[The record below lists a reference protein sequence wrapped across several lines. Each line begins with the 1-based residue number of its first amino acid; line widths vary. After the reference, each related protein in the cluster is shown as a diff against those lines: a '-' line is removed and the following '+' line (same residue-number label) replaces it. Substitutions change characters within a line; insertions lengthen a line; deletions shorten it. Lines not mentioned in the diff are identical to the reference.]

1 MTGRT
6 GKTHVGQG
14 SSPAGPRR
22 ADLHCGTGGRPRS
35 AELQF
40 GRRAARIGV
49 AALVLLALSVP
60 VSVGQ
65 VAAPETAAPVDS
77 LIAGFSKST
86 VASVSDAVDQ
96 VIGKRG
102 YLSHDVRPY
111 VPGAFVGRAATALVK
126 PAPPERAT
134 PALAVKH
141 SVEMIDAAQAGDVG
155 VIVMEGSLDVAAIGG
170 LMGTAAKARGMAGM
184 VLDGA
189 VRDIAELRALELP
202 VYARSA
208 SPATA
213 VSRYASVSQQVP
225 VECAGVTVSPGD
237 IVVAGEDG
245 VVIVPK
251 DRAAEVLKRAQEIDE
266 RETKMIPFIRQHRS
280 LQKAIEAFNRI

>member
-1 MTGRT
+1 MRTGR
-6 GKTHVGQG
+6 
-14 SSPAGPRR
+14 
-22 ADLHCGTGGRPRS
+22 L
-35 AELQF
+35 
-40 GRRAARIGV
+40 AATLV
-49 AALVLLALSVP
+49 ALLALAAP
-60 VSVGQ
+60 VSVRQ
-65 VAAPETAAPVDS
+65 AAAPAAVAPADA

-96 VIGKRG
+96 IVGRRG
-102 YLSHDVRPY
+102 YLSHDVRPF
-111 VPGAFVGRAATALVK
+111 VPGRFVGRAATALVK
-126 PAPPERAT
+126 PASPEQAT

-141 SVEMIDAAQAGDVG
+141 SVEMIDAASPGDVG

-213 VSRYASVSQQVP
+213 VGRYASVSKQVP
-225 VECAGVTVSPGD
+225 VECGGVTVSPGD
-237 IVVAGEDG
+237 IIVAGEDG
-245 VVIVPK
+245 VVVVPK
-251 DRAAEVLKRAQEIDE
+251 DRAGEVLKRAKEIDE
-266 RETKMIPFIRQHRS
+266 RETKMVPFIKEYRS
-280 LQKAIEAFNRI
+280 LQKAIEVFNRI

>member
-1 MTGRT
+1 
-6 GKTHVGQG
+6 V
-14 SSPAGPRR
+14 
-22 ADLHCGTGGRPRS
+22 
-35 AELQF
+35 
-40 GRRAARIGV
+40 
-49 AALVLLALSVP
+49 LVLIHALAVP
-60 VSVGQ
+60 VYVRQ
-65 VAAPETAAPVDS
+65 VAAPETASPADP

-96 VIGKRG
+96 VIGKGG
-102 YLSHDVRPY
+102 YLAHDVRPY
-111 VPGAFVGRAATALVK
+111 VPGRFVGRAATALVK
-126 PAPPERAT
+126 PAPAEKAT

-141 SVEMIDAAQAGDVG
+141 SVEMIDAANAGDVG

-189 VRDIAELRALELP
+189 VRDIGELRALELP
-202 VYARSA
+202 VYARAA

-213 VSRYASVSQQVP
+213 VSRYASVSKQVP
-225 VECAGVTVSPGD
+225 IECAGVTVSPGD

-266 RETKMIPFIRQHRS
+266 RETKMVPFIKQYRS
-280 LQKAIEAFNRI
+280 LQKAIEVFNRI

>member
-1 MTGRT
+1 VR
-6 GKTHVGQG
+6 GQV
-14 SSPAGPRR
+14 
-22 ADLHCGTGGRPRS
+22 
-35 AELQF
+35 
-40 GRRAARIGV
+40 RIGV
-49 AALVLLALSVP
+49 AVAALLALTVP
-60 VSVGQ
+60 VSVRQ
-65 VAAPETAAPVDS
+65 AAAPAVAAPADPV
-77 LIAGFSKST
+77 IAGFAAST

-96 VIGKRG
+96 VVGRRG
-102 YLSHDVRPY
+102 YLAHDVRPF
-111 VPGAFVGRAATALVK
+111 VGGAFVGRAATALVR
-126 PAPPERAT
+126 PAAPDQAT

-141 SVEMIDAAQAGDVG
+141 SVEMIDAANAGDVG

-189 VRDIAELRALELP
+189 VRDIAELRALQLP

-213 VSRYASVSQQVP
+213 VSRYASVSKQVP

-245 VVIVPK
+245 VVVVPK
-251 DRAAEVLKRAQEIDE
+251 DRAAEVLERAREIDA
-266 RETKMIPFIRQHRS
+266 RETKMVPFIREHRS